1 MLFSHRMIHLQA
13 LGLFI
18 VTHPFVLVLCMLAYM
33 GIGMM
38 WYGGLFSKPWAKMT
52 GMDKISKEKAQKA
65 MWPAM
70 GTSLATA
77 FVQSVVM
84 GRTFEI
90 VDMSHWAYAL
100 VIATILWFPFVFM
113 VMAQTYAY
121 TIKPVKLLLI
131 DSGYMLVS
139 MWAMAGILFAFV
151 S

>member
-1 MLFSHRMIHLQA
+1 MIHLQT
-13 LGLFI
+13 LSYFVI
-18 VTHPFVLVLCMLAYM
+18 THPFAIIVCMLVYM

-38 WYGGLFSKPWAKMT
+38 WYSGLFAKPWAKMT

-84 GRTFEI
+84 GRTFQI
-90 VDMSHWAYAL
+90 LDMSHWAYPL
-100 VIATILWFPFVFM
+100 VIATVLWFPFVFM
-113 VMAQTYAY
+113 VMAQGYAY
-121 TIKPVKLLLI
+121 TLKSWKLLLI

-139 MWAMAGILFAFV
+139 MWVMALILWSAV